1 MATTDSRGC
10 GEIEQKPRTD
20 GKATPRV
27 CVCVLFAVSCWW
39 RPPRATMRGRPGAC
53 QMLTPCQLG
62 SLPTP
67 TCTRMN
73 SLVLCDGDVYKK
85 MLDSE
90 GKTERRCPRCQIRSF
105 TFLSLSPPLFL
116 SLAHTYTHP
125 STHARSLQL
134 TLGSTEGKENAAHH
148 SSRRHSLAI
157 LISPTGPTPAHQPE
171 NLYDPSPTARFQIER
186 SDVRRNNG
194 NVSNE

>member
-134 TLGSTEGKENAAHH
+134 TLGSTEGKEKRRPPFESQTFSGDPNLSDRTNA
-148 SSRRHSLAI
+148 
-157 LISPTGPTPAHQPE
+157 SPPAGKPV
-171 NLYDPSPTARFQIER
+171 R
-186 SDVRRNNG
+186 SFPYRTVPDRTI
-194 NVSNE
+194 